1 MHRSTFRLSTTGR
14 LALTAA
20 LTACLLTESARP
32 AHADTAA
39 EHQRRG
45 AEYLRAE
52 KYALA
57 LTELQVA
64 YEQQQRPI
72 LLYFIARCYH
82 NMGKRRLAIEYYDR
96 YIVSEPDPEER
107 ASAER
112 HLAELG
118 GPDPTPSVSGTS
130 GAFTTSD
137 RPTERSGPR
146 WGMVAAG
153 ATIFGLAYGS
163 ALIMGALGLAG
174 LSAVSSKG
182 TDLGLAQAGFGTLMV
197 PVAGPLFSGFI
208 LRSPEW
214 SVPWMAVNLPAQIV
228 GVVLLGAGAQ
238 GHRKP
243 SSPSLAFLPNIT
255 PQQATFTVAGRF

>member
-32 AHADTAA
+32 AHADTFA

-45 AEYLRAE
+45 AEYLQSQ

-57 LTELQVA
+57 VVELQAA
-64 YEQQQRPI
+64 YAQQQRPV

-82 NMGKRRLAIEYYDR
+82 GMGHRRMAIEYYDR
-96 YIVSEPDPEER
+96 YIVSEPNPEER

-112 HLAELG
+112 YLAELG
-118 GPDPTPSVSGTS
+118 GQAPAPSASLVTE
-130 GAFTTSD
+130 D
-137 RPTERSGPR
+137 HPTERSGPR

-153 ATIFGLAYGS
+153 ATLFSLSYGS

-174 LSAVSSKG
+174 LSSASSKG
-182 TDLGLAQAGFGTLMV
+182 TDLGLAQAGVGTLMI
-197 PVAGPLFSGFI
+197 PLAGPMISGLI
-208 LRSPEW
+208 IRSPEW
-214 SVPWMAVNLPAQIV
+214 SVPWTLVNLPAQIV